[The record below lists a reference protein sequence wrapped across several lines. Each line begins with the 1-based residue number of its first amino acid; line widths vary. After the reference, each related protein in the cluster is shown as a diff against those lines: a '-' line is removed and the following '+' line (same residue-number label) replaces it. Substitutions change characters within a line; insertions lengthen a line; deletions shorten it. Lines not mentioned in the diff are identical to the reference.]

1 MKKERKNIKPFYQK
15 KTNKII
21 PNNFEIHH
29 IDLDYTNND
38 ILNLVAIPKKLHQK
52 YHHLYDL
59 IKLDLDIL
67 NKSFNSFAIPYN
79 CFLSKIPKV
88 TPLYINIHNIKKIKE
103 LNNLGF
109 LISKWCIY
117 RDFLLKIKYE
127 VDIQL
132 LLNKDFIY

>member
-1 MKKERKNIKPFYQK
+1 MKKERKNIKPFYTK
-15 KTNKII
+15 RTNKII

-38 ILNLVAIPKKLHQK
+38 IFNLVAIPKKLHQR
-52 YHHLYDL
+52 YHYLHNL
-59 IKLDLDIL
+59 IKSDLDIL
-67 NKSFNSFAIPYN
+67 NKSFNSFTIPYN

-88 TPLYINIHNIKKIKE
+88 TPLYINTDNIKKIKE

-109 LISKWCIY
+109 QISEWCVY
-117 RDFLLKIKYE
+117 RDFLLKIEYE